1 MWTADPICAD
11 LFTMGWFNFSAHDDI
26 HHHQSPP
33 LTMFINECRHIWFP
47 LLADWFTIL
56 CWSLSSIATIIA
68 KANVILAS
76 SVRGVCMY
84 VVPREYVEPF
94 RITQSV
100 VKSSQLQRKIDFLA
114 ARLVNR
120 LCISLE
126 GALVIAQ
133 LDCCCHCWGWLAVH
147 HPLPNEVCISWCCA
161 E

>member
-1 MWTADPICAD
+1 
-11 LFTMGWFNFSAHDDI
+11 
-26 HHHQSPP
+26 
-33 LTMFINECRHIWFP
+33 MFINECRHIWFP

-76 SVRGVCMY
+76 SVRGVCMSSPGNIY
-84 VVPREYVEPF
+84 VDPF

-133 LDCCCHCWGWLAVH
+133 LDCCCHCWGWLCT
-147 HPLPNEVCISWCCA
+147 LPCRSVYFLVLCRVRQSYSGFIPSAMWCRRPWPWPFIVKLCA
-161 E
+161 RSIMLEI